1 VRILVTGAAGQLGR
15 ELAPR
20 LAQYGEVFGVD
31 RSIEP
36 SEAAIRQDLG
46 DAAAVEALLDRLR
59 PGLIANAAAHTAVDR
74 AESEPDAAFR
84 LNAELPAWLARWA
97 QAEDVPLLH
106 YSTDYVFPGD
116 ADRPYTENDAT
127 APLNVYGASKLA
139 GEQAVADS
147 GCRHVTL
154 RTSWVYASHGHNFV
168 RTMLRLGAERDHLEI
183 VDDQV
188 GRPTWA
194 RNLARVSAQVVER
207 WRSGGAGDG
216 PRGLF
221 HYCDGEAVSWHGFA
235 SRIFAVAQSIGLLDR
250 IPELSPVGSDR
261 FAQAARRPAWSVLD
275 TTQIERTLGLRPA
288 GLEESLQACL
298 EELRDAP

>member
-1 VRILVTGAAGQLGR
+1 MRILVTGAAGQLGR

-20 LAQYGEVFGVD
+20 LAQYGEVVGVD

-46 DAAAVEALLDRLR
+46 DAAAVEALLNRLR

-97 QAEDVPLLH
+97 QAEDIPLLH

-116 ADRPYTENDAT
+116 ADRPYTEDDPT
-127 APLNVYGASKLA
+127 APLSVYGASKLA
-139 GEQAVADS
+139 GEQAVTGS

-168 RTMLRLGAERDHLEI
+168 RTMLRLGAERDRLEI

-194 RNLARVSAQVVER
+194 RNLARVSARVVDR
-207 WRSGGAGDG
+207 WRSGGAGDE
-216 PRGLF
+216 PNGLF

-235 SRIFAVAQSIGLLDR
+235 ARIFEVAHSIGLLDR
-250 IPELSPVGSDR
+250 VPELAPVGSDR
-261 FAQAARRPAWSVLD
+261 FPQIARRPAWSVLD
-275 TTQIERTLGLRPA
+275 TARIERTLDLRPA

>member
-1 VRILVTGAAGQLGR
+1 MRILVTGASGQLGR

-20 LAQYGEVFGVD
+20 LAQYGEVYGVD

-36 SEAAIRQDLG
+36 SETAIRQDLG

-97 QAEDVPLLH
+97 RAEDVPLLH

-116 ADRPYTENDAT
+116 ADRPYTEDDAT

-139 GEQAVADS
+139 GEQAVADA

-168 RTMLRLGAERDHLEI
+168 RTMLRLGAERERLEI

-194 RNLARVSAQVVER
+194 RSLARVSAQVVDR
-207 WRSGGAGDG
+207 WRSAGAG
-216 PRGLF
+216 PQGLY

-250 IPELSPVGSDR
+250 IPELSPVGSER
-261 FAQAARRPAWSVLD
+261 FVQAARRPAWSVLD
-275 TTQIERTLGLRPA
+275 TTRIERALGFRPP